1 MNAKPAGLHVKATS
15 RAIVVA
21 LIWSLCT
28 IGTAAQGKTYKPK
41 NGVLNWKAIVLG
53 GAFRVT
59 TAIPLHG
66 NFSKYSR
73 IEIARTKSVIGPDVP
88 PAFLEQITNQLT
100 QDFKKGGHFEDVV
113 VVEDYVRPEA
123 VGVDTIETLSQSFRE
138 ADPLD
143 APLRPAAD
151 MARFDRERDAAN
163 RQPAPD
169 STLVVTSD
177 VIDYAKGNKFLQLLA
192 MDLGN
197 GVLTLRFSY
206 WDKFTGEELGRS
218 VVSSDN
224 SSKVVP
230 SLLSPRT
237 SLSGVSEGLV
247 DQVTRRKVAA
257 ER

>member
-1 MNAKPAGLHVKATS
+1 MRGRRTTRRVG
-15 RAIVVA
+15 VA
-21 LIWSLCT
+21 ARIAAVLVAWALLT
-28 IGTAAQGKTYKPK
+28 MGAAAQSKPYKPK
-41 NGVLNWKAIVLG
+41 NGVLNWKAILLG

-59 TAIPLHG
+59 AAIPVHG

-73 IEIARTKSVIGPDVP
+73 VEIARTQSVIGPDVP
-88 PAFLEQITNQLT
+88 EAFLEQITTHLA
-100 QDFKKGGHFEDVV
+100 QDFRNGGHFEEVA
-113 VVEDYVRPEA
+113 VVEGYQPPDA
-123 VGVDTIETLSQSFRE
+123 VDIETITDASQTFRD

-143 APLRPAAD
+143 APLRSGAD
-151 MARFDRERDAAN
+151 MERFDREREAAA
-163 RQPAPD
+163 RAQAPCA
-169 STLVVTSD
+169 TLVVTSE
-177 VIDYAKGNKFLQLLA
+177 VIDYARGNKFLQLFA

-197 GVLTLRFSY
+197 GILTLRFSY
-206 WDKFTGEELGRS
+206 WDKLTGEELGRS